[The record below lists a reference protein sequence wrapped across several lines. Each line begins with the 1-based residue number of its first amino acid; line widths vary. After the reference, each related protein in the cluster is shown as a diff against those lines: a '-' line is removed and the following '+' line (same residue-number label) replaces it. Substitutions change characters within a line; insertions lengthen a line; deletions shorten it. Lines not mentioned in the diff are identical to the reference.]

1 MPLKFQRVKRAGLR
15 YRDKRHLEAD
25 SKPGVRGRVSAR
37 RTAFGRIGWPESAL
51 TGLALLQAS
60 CLVLYLIPPTPS
72 FHWGA
77 TFGHARSTSKIGKL
91 RYDSAA

>member
-25 SKPGVRGRVSAR
+25 SKPGVRGRVWKNRLARERPDGAGVASVELSGVVPDSADSE
-37 RTAFGRIGWPESAL
+37 FPLGRH
-51 TGLALLQAS
+51 
-60 CLVLYLIPPTPS
+60 
-72 FHWGA
+72 FR
-77 TFGHARSTSKIGKL
+77 HARSTSKIGKL